1 MTLFKSQVYIN
12 KIKLTNIQLVFF
24 VSELSASY
32 AIPYCL
38 NPENISPFTS
48 NSTCHWMIPTEG
60 LLFIEIIGFSKW
72 LRLQRAPLPQLFRPH
87 HRKNSARGQFI
98 SVWLLSHVWLF
109 ATPWTAAHQAS
120 LSINN
125 FQSLLKLMPIESVR
139 PSNHLIFCCPFLLL
153 PSIFPSIR
161 VFSYES
167 VLLIRW
173 PKYWSFSFISVLPI
187 TIQEWSPL
195 GWAGWIS
202 LQSKGLSRVFS
213 NTTVQKHQFFG
224 IQLSL

>member
-24 VSELSASY
+24 VSELSARY

-72 LRLQRAPLPQLFRPH
+72 LRLQRAPLPQLFRSH

-109 ATPWTAAHQAS
+109 ATPWTAAHQSS
-120 LSINN
+120 LSITLPELAQTHVHPVSDAIQPSHLLSSPSPPA
-125 FQSLLKLMPIESVR
+125 FSLSPASG
-139 PSNHLIFCCPFLLL
+139 C
-153 PSIFPSIR
+153 FPVS
-161 VFSYES
+161 
-167 VLLIRW
+167 
-173 PKYWSFSFISVLPI
+173 
-187 TIQEWSPL
+187 
-195 GWAGWIS
+195 
-202 LQSKGLSRVFS
+202 
-213 NTTVQKHQFFG
+213 
-224 IQLSL
+224 